1 MFPSTCAHVFSLS
14 IIQRASIVGNIEE
27 VRGAQ
32 QVKTIAA
39 KTPSKSS
46 DNKTRQRQKNQWN

>member
-46 DNKTRQRQKNQWN
+46 ENKTRQ